1 MSEWNANQYT
11 KFEKERTQ
19 PSLDLLNRL
28 NGEYKNILDLGCG
41 PGNST
46 NVVKN
51 KFPASKIIGIDS
63 SINMLEKAKK
73 NHPEINFELGSA
85 PEYFYAHKNEYDLIF
100 SNACIHWIKEQN
112 ELCSAVFNSLKSG
125 GTFAFQIPLTDESQ
139 FYKNLYDLINKK
151 WQKLKVIKN
160 FYNLDASGYYNL
172 YAKNFANV
180 SVWKTDYY
188 HLVENPQ
195 AILEWYKGSGL
206 KPYIDFL
213 VEDEKNVFLADL
225 LNLIKKNYKAQID
238 GKYFLIM
245 PRLFVI
251 AERFR

>member
-28 NGEYKNILDLGCG
+28 NGNYKNILDLGCG

-51 KFPASKIIGIDS
+51 KFSTSKIIGIDS
-63 SINMLEKAKK
+63 SKNMLEKARK
-73 NHPEINFELGSA
+73 NHPEIKFELGFA

-100 SNACIHWIKEQN
+100 SNACIHWIKEQA
-112 ELCSAVFNSLKSG
+112 ELCNAIFNSLKES
-125 GTFAFQIPLTDESQ
+125 GTFAFQIPLTNESP
-139 FYKNLYDLINKK
+139 FYKNLYALIDTK
-151 WQKLKVIKN
+151 WQKLNAIKN

-172 YAKNFANV
+172 YASQFAKV

-188 HLVENPQ
+188 HLVENQ
-195 AILEWYKGSGL
+195 EAILEWYKGSGL

-213 VEDEKNVFLADL
+213 PESEKNDFLADL
-225 LNLIKKNYKAQID
+225 LSIIKKNYKAQTD

-245 PRLFVI
+245 PRLFGV
-251 AERFR
+251 AEK